1 MKHTTLLLLVVA
13 TMMAILPRG
22 VRAQGG
28 LTTAGAEADA
38 DDCCDKCAE
47 GEACA
52 TTPTGCD
59 CWVPDTDDVAGGGD
73 AGGSKLSGGAGRAPV
88 MTLGDAK
95 LGAGVAVLGKGGDKL
110 DAKLK
115 PTKGK
120 EKAPWDSRTK
130 RVKSGRVGRLAQ
142 RGSFDLFGSG
152 PDADTKERMPARTFA
167 GLTRV
172 GSGNVVTASRSDT
185 EGFVVAEDDE
195 EPLSAAEALG
205 DFISTVDTTAVL
217 TSAQKAR
224 CRARTDAATGKPLEM
239 GHKDYCTRECPCGE
253 GEGDCDDTQHSRD
266 CQKGLVCQA
275 NVGDDW
281 GMPAHFDV
289 CLRPDGYDNGA
300 EADAGLF
307 EGDIDITGDI
317 GIVERQFGTAS
328 AAKVLAAV
336 PQAAPK
342 FAHAGFVNTYDVSA
356 KLREATVGVMTGK
369 DPKDLGVGGKDLSGA
384 GVVVEREPGK
394 LKAFETEHG
403 ATDAAAADVS
413 PTKAVALRGNTVAGG
428 GKRSLGAHND
438 AKRLWP
444 LVVPYYISPSFSTT
458 RKNMIKDAIKLWEDN
473 TCIDFRPTKSSDDD
487 WLHFKVGSGCSSPV
501 GRQGGGNTIK
511 LAAGCGKI
519 STAHEIAHSL
529 GFWHEQSRKDR
540 NSHVQIKWA
549 NIASGKSHNFNKQTK
564 VNSLGSPYDYSSIMH
579 YGRRAFSKNGKDTIK
594 TLDPSMQNVIGNRVA
609 LSAEDIAQMNEL
621 YTCDKT
627 CPAGY
632 DMTYKWYGT
641 APFCNGKCP
650 AGWTEVSRDKSGDGN
665 RCWTGSK
672 AYCKRC
678 CKKVKVY
685 QYKWFG
691 TAPFCN
697 GKCPSGWT
705 FLKSSK
711 RGDGAKCW
719 TGRKHYCYRKTTKN
733 SCTSAI

>member
-1 MKHTTLLLLVVA
+1 MKHSTILIVA
-13 TMMAILPRG
+13 IAGAIVASAFHG
-22 VRAQGG
+22 VRADGVST
-28 LTTAGAEADA
+28 LEGADGAA

-47 GEACA
+47 DEACA
-52 TTPTGCD
+52 TTPTGCE
-59 CWVPDTDDVAGGGD
+59 CWVPGTDDVAGAGGS
-73 AGGSKLSGGAGRAPV
+73 GSKLSGGRLTGGAPV
-88 MTLGDAK
+88 MTGLADLQLGVATNKDDAK
-95 LGAGVAVLGKGGDKL
+95 AAGDKL

-115 PTKGK
+115 PTGDAAK
-120 EKAPWDSRTK
+120 EKSPWDSRAK
-130 RVKSGRVGRLAQ
+130 FVRSGRVGRLAS
-142 RGSFDLFGSG
+142 RGSFKLYGTG
-152 PDADTKERMPARTFA
+152 GNADAQERLPARNFA

-172 GSGNVVTASRSDT
+172 GSGNVVTVSRSND
-185 EGFVVAEDDE
+185 EGFVVASDEDE

-205 DFISTVDTTAVL
+205 DMVSSVDTDAVL
-217 TSAQKAR
+217 TTAQKAK
-224 CRARTDAATGKPLEM
+224 CRARKDPATGKPLEM
-239 GHKDYCTRECPCGE
+239 GHEDYCTRECPCGE

-266 CQKGLVCQA
+266 CQKGLVCTA

-281 GMPAHFDV
+281 GMPSHYDV
-289 CLRPDGYDNGA
+289 CLRPEGYGNGA

-307 EGDIDITGDI
+307 EGDIDIRGDI
-317 GIVERQFGTAS
+317 GIVERQFGTEVAS
-328 AAKVLAAV
+328 KVLAEV

-342 FAHAGFVNTYDVSA
+342 FAHAGFVNTYAVSA
-356 KLREATVGVMTGK
+356 QLKDHALMTGK
-369 DPKDLGVGGKDLSGA
+369 DPKDLGVGGKDLLG
-384 GVVVEREPGK
+384 GGG
-394 LKAFETEHG
+394 L
-403 ATDAAAADVS
+403 DVS
-413 PTKAVALRGNTVAGG
+413 PTKAVALRGNTVAG

-444 LVVPYYISPSFSTT
+444 LVVPYYISNSFSST
-458 RKNMIKDAIKLWEDN
+458 RKQMIRDAIKLWEDN
-473 TCIDFRPTKSSDDD
+473 TCINFRPTRSSDDD
-487 WLHFKVGSGCSSPV
+487 WLHFKTGSGCSSPV
-501 GRQGGGNTIK
+501 GRQGGSNTIR
-511 LAAGCGKI
+511 LANGCGKI

-540 NSHVQIKWA
+540 DSHVQIKWN
-549 NIASGKSHNFNKQTK
+549 NIKSGKSHNFNKQSK

-594 TLDPSMQNVIGNRVA
+594 TIDPAMQNVIGNRVA

-627 CPAGY
+627 CPSGY
-632 DMTYKWYGT
+632 SMTYKWYGT
-641 APFCNGKCP
+641 APFCRGKCP
-650 AGWTEVSRDKSGDGN
+650 AGWTEVSRDNSGDGH

-678 CKKVKVY
+678 CKKVTVY

-691 TAPFCN
+691 TAPFCR

-705 FLKSSK
+705 FIKSDK

-719 TGRKHYCYRKTTKN
+719 TGRKHYCYKKTTKN